1 MIRYF
6 RARSRTVKLR
16 PAAVVVAAALA
27 CASVL
32 FPATT
37 SVAQAAET
45 ASAIP
50 RTAGGKPDF
59 SGLWQTLSTADW
71 DLEPHGARKDALA
84 GLGVVVG
91 GEIPYQAWAA
101 EKRKENFEKREE
113 LDPRNKCYLPGIP
126 RATYSPYPF
135 QIFQGDSH
143 LTLLY
148 EYAHT
153 ARTIHTN
160 GTKHLEGHIDWW
172 LGDSRGHWEGDTL
185 VVDVIHFND
194 QTWLDHSGNF
204 HSDALH
210 VVEALIGLRI
220 ETRKIAGVGI
230 AIGIAVGHI
239 EEKDEIETVGEG
251 GHSLLLGCSGGVLA
265 AVEIIAL
272 VVVADCEMRLA
283 LRVQRRN
290 EQAFGGGAPARKSR
304 RSCDRD

>member
-1 MIRYF
+1 MIRH
-6 RARSRTVKLR
+6 ALVRSRAPKSR
-16 PAAVVVAAALA
+16 SAAVAVAAVLAYASALFL
-27 CASVL
+27 S
-32 FPATT
+32 ATG
-37 SVAQAAET
+37 VARAAET

-50 RTAGGKPDF
+50 RTASGKPDF

-71 DLEPHGARKDALA
+71 DLEPHGARKDAPA
-84 GLGVVVG
+84 GLGVVIG
-91 GEIPYQAWAA
+91 GEIPYQTWAA
-101 EKRKENFEKREE
+101 AKRKENFEKREE

-160 GTKHLEGHIDWW
+160 GSKHLEGHIDWW

-194 QTWLDHSGNF
+194 QTWFDHSGNF

-210 VVEALIGLRI
+210 VVERYGFIDPDHIRYEATI
-220 ETRKIAGVGI
+220 EDPKVFTRPWTIDLVLYRH
-230 AIGIAVGHI
+230 V
-239 EEKDEIETVGEG
+239 EKNFQ
-251 GHSLLLGCSGGVLA
+251 LLEYECYTFPY
-265 AVEIIAL
+265 E
-272 VVVADCEMRLA
+272 R
-283 LRVQRRN
+283 
-290 EQAFGGGAPARKSR
+290 FYP
-304 RSCDRD
+304 